1 MRERLIELLLNKS
14 CWKRECPEVQCDE
27 CGCIPLASGDSE
39 KVADYL
45 LENGV
50 IVPPCKV
57 GDTVYVNPKTWGG
70 ISFIH
75 YDNLFIHSKYFLVAE
90 VVSVIKTRKQN
101 LIKLKVYNRTTYTPE
116 YRRYP
121 ISSISKTV
129 FLTKEGVIKAL
140 KGGAE

>member
-1 MRERLIELLLNKS
+1 MRERLIELIHTFCKKENVLLFNKEILNKF
-14 CWKRECPEVQCDE
+14 
-27 CGCIPLASGDSE
+27 
-39 KVADYL
+39 ADYL
-45 LENGV
+45 FADGWMR
-50 IVPPCKV
+50 PPCKV